1 MKSLSRV
8 RLLVTPWP
16 AAYQAPPSMG
26 FSRQEYWSGMP
37 LLCSDKKDHSLSPK
51 LSLSEV
57 QVLPKRKYIQ
67 LVAPSG
73 RGPQLSLLRESGA
86 QDPVGP
92 QTSHAACIVGARSQG
107 SLPALLG
114 CKAGMGERFSTASR
128 PGLMCGLGKGS
139 GALHDI
145 APQPVPRPPRPQ
157 LTHWPEAR

>member
-1 MKSLSRV
+1 M
-8 RLLVTPWP
+8 
-16 AAYQAPPSMG
+16 
-26 FSRQEYWSGMP
+26 
-37 LLCSDKKDHSLSPK
+37 LLCFYKKGQGPK
-51 LSLSEV
+51 AQLSLSKV
-57 QVLPKRKYIQ
+57 QVLAKRRQIS
-67 LVAPSG
+67 AGCSFRARSPN
-73 RGPQLSLLRESGA
+73 PAQLSLLRESGA